1 MAEDALPSEF
11 DAIVLGTGLTESI
24 VAAALSRIGKKVLH
38 LDRNEYYGGQWAT
51 FSFEDFLVWIENQKN
66 VADED
71 SRISTIENV
80 DVVPIP
86 KHDNSISNI
95 SIKSYVRKK
104 PLPVKENPSDGLQTE
119 MPSSDFSGELTE
131 TAKVS
136 VAPET
141 SDESKE
147 EELPNLAIAEITGC
161 LEKVDIGADHN
172 LACQDKVQNENSGD
186 TNDLLLAV
194 ATDASHTKATDI
206 VDTENA
212 PDLNDSDAGGA
223 SNNEKGEAADA
234 DVAVSSVTKGGDST
248 TDSTNSDH
256 QENEEVQEA
265 HSAIDVPRVEAS
277 PALSR
282 ILAQSRIASHA
293 EDISLADF
301 KLLSRKFNLDIAPK
315 MLFARGSLIEI
326 LINANISHYSEFR
339 TAERILTLKGNE
351 IVQVPCSR
359 ADVFSSE
366 AVNVMEKRVL
376 MKFLS
381 FCVTYE
387 EKPEEY
393 EEFSEKPF
401 VEFLVHKRLSPNLQH
416 YVLHAISMVDGNAS
430 TGIGLR
436 KAQKFLKSLG
446 RFSNSPFVWTVYGIS
461 ELPQAFCRMS
471 AVFGGMYCLRHSAK
485 SIRIDKARKKFI
497 GIIST
502 DNQEIAAEHLI
513 LGRDYIPKV
522 YELSTKT
529 FVSRAIIITD
539 KSVQESQEEQVTLLT
554 IPPDKNSVNSV
565 QVIEIGPA
573 SMACPV
579 GLYLVQMTTK
589 GVWTPEQDLQ
599 PTIDLLF
606 KTENVETDS
615 RPRLLWCAFFSHI
628 GRDEIANYELPDDVF
643 VTDFPG
649 GSIGFDDEVFE
660 AKTIFNKICPGME
673 FLPAVPN
680 PEDIIWDD
688 TSKEIRPAVGFARAE
703 DGADAAQRVVEGDDA
718 AVEDQPN
725 DLNQECRHGPVLSD
739 EDEDVSHQ
747 NENNTGK
754 NDVQSQEDGN
764 LEEKKGQS

>member
-1 MAEDALPSEF
+1 MS
-11 DAIVLGTGLTESI
+11 
-24 VAAALSRIGKKVLH
+24 
-38 LDRNEYYGGQWAT
+38 
-51 FSFEDFLVWIENQKN
+51 
-66 VADED
+66 
-71 SRISTIENV
+71 
-80 DVVPIP
+80 
-86 KHDNSISNI
+86 
-95 SIKSYVRKK
+95 
-104 PLPVKENPSDGLQTE
+104 
-119 MPSSDFSGELTE
+119 
-131 TAKVS
+131 
-136 VAPET
+136 PET
-141 SDESKE
+141 FDDSKE
-147 EELPNLAIAEITGC
+147 EDLPNPAIDEITGC

-186 TNDLLLAV
+186 TNDLFVAV
-194 ATDASHTKATDI
+194 AADASHTKVTGI

-223 SNNEKGEAADA
+223 SNDEKGEAADA
-234 DVAVSSVTKGGDST
+234 DIVASSVTRGGDVT
-248 TDSTNSDH
+248 TSNSDH
-256 QENEEVQEA
+256 QENAEVQEA

-293 EDISLADF
+293 EDVSLADF

-315 MLFARGSLIEI
+315 MLFARGPLIEI

-339 TAERILTLKGNE
+339 TAERILTLKGNK

-430 TGIGLR
+430 TVVGLR
-436 KAQKFLKSLG
+436 EAQKFLKSLG
-446 RFSNSPFVWTVYGIS
+446 RYSNSPFVWTVYGIS

-471 AVFGGMYCLRHSAK
+471 AVFGGMYCLRHSVK
-485 SIRIDKARKKFI
+485 SIRIDKAKKKFI
-497 GIIST
+497 GIITT
-502 DNQEIAAEHLI
+502 DNQAIAAEHLI
-513 LGRDYIPKV
+513 LGRGYIPKI

-529 FVSRAIIITD
+529 FVSRAILITD

-554 IPPDKNSVNSV
+554 IPPDNNSVNSV

-599 PTIDLLF
+599 PAIDLLF
-606 KTENVETDS
+606 KTENIES
-615 RPRLLWCAFFSHI
+615 
-628 GRDEIANYELPDDVF
+628 N
-643 VTDFPG
+643 
-649 GSIGFDDEVFE
+649 
-660 AKTIFNKICPGME
+660 IFC
-673 FLPAVPN
+673 
-680 PEDIIWDD
+680 
-688 TSKEIRPAVGFARAE
+688 
-703 DGADAAQRVVEGDDA
+703 
-718 AVEDQPN
+718 
-725 DLNQECRHGPVLSD
+725 
-739 EDEDVSHQ
+739 
-747 NENNTGK
+747 
-754 NDVQSQEDGN
+754 
-764 LEEKKGQS
+764 